1 MMYSY
6 LGVFVWDHFP
16 CARVVMK
23 RVTEEPF
30 LGDEIGH
37 GTFAR
42 VYAGKAYGDV
52 VRVQPVAVVRQF
64 NF

>member
-1 MMYSY
+1 MR
-6 LGVFVWDHFP
+6 DHFP